1 MQQDYA
7 LQRCNL
13 TGLTRDGPNVHC
25 IYISYSKADFFP
37 PVLFWAIF
45 IASSLEK
52 HLELLKV

>member
-1 MQQDYA
+1 MDQIFIAYIF
-7 LQRCNL
+7 L
-13 TGLTRDGPNVHC
+13 TAKL
-25 IYISYSKADFFP
+25 IFFP